1 MTALPLW
8 PGVEPAP
15 ELTST
20 PRSTLDTSPTM
31 PPPCFVAAPPNADP
45 NAAASFFLG
54 AVLRPPPAA
63 GRGVAAG
70 AAGAA
75 AGCGVGAGGERSST
89 FTSIGGV
96 SCGSRAI
103 DGGTIGPNATSSS
116 HRMPSAHETI
126 HEYQIARPSASANS

>member
-15 ELTST
+15 EFTST

-54 AVLRPPPAA
+54 ALRPPPAA

-70 AAGAA
+70 ADGAA

-89 FTSIGGV
+89 LTSIGG
-96 SCGSRAI
+96 
-103 DGGTIGPNATSSS
+103 GTSGPKATSSS
-116 HRMPSAHETI
+116 HKMPNAQDAI
-126 HEYQIARPSASANS
+126 HEYMIARPSASANS

>member
-1 MTALPLW
+1 AFPLC

-15 ELTST
+15 EFTST

-45 NAAASFFLG
+45 NAAASLFLG
-54 AVLRPPPAA
+54 ALLRPPPAG

-75 AGCGVGAGGERSST
+75 AGSGCGAGGERSST

-96 SCGSRAI
+96 SCGRSAM
-103 DGGTIGPNATSSS
+103 DGGTSGPNATSSN
-116 HRMPSAHETI
+116 HKMPNAHDAI
-126 HEYQIARPSASANS
+126 HEYMIARPSASANS